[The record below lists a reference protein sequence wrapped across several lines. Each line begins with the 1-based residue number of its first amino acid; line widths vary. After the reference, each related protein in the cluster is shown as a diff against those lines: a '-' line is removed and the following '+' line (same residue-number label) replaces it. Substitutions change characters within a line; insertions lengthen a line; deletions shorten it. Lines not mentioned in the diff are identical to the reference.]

1 MTYKTVRSKRK
12 SFSIEITPSG
22 EVIVRAPMHASDKL
36 IDALV
41 NKKEKW
47 ISEHLQKVLSR
58 PAASELT
65 GEQINAYITAAK
77 TILPEKV
84 QYYAN
89 IMGVC
94 PTGITVT
101 GAKKR
106 FGSCSYKDRLCF
118 SYHLMRYPE
127 AAIDYVVV
135 HELAHILHKDH
146 SKNFYACVEKY
157 MPDYKEREKLLK
169 ASLISENE

>member
-1 MTYKTVRSKRK
+1 MDYKVVRSNRK
-12 SFSIEITPSG
+12 SVSIEITPKG
-22 EVIVRAPMHASDKL
+22 EVIVRAPMRASDKY
-36 IDALV
+36 IEALV
-41 NKKEKW
+41 LKKQKW
-47 ISEHLQKVLSR
+47 IYTHLEKVLSR
-58 PAASELT
+58 PAEPELT
-65 GEQINAYITAAK
+65 SEQINAYVAAAK
-77 TILPEKV
+77 AILPEKV
-84 QYYAN
+84 AHYAK

-169 ASLISENE
+169 SPHTSGNK

>member
-1 MTYKTVRSKRK
+1 MVYKTLRSKRK

-22 EVIVRAPMHASDKL
+22 EVIVRAPLHASDKL
-36 IDALV
+36 IEALV

-47 ISEHLQKVLSR
+47 INEHLSKVLSR
-58 PAASELT
+58 SAEKELT
-65 GEQINAYITAAK
+65 SEQINAYIAAAK
-77 TILPEKV
+77 AILPDKV
-84 QYYAN
+84 RYFAN

-94 PTGITVT
+94 PTGITIT

-106 FGSCSYKDRLCF
+106 FGSCSFKNRICF

-127 AAIDYVVV
+127 QAIDYVVV

-146 SKNFYACVEKY
+146 SKNFYACIEKY
-157 MPDYKEREKLLK
+157 MPDYKDREKLLK
-169 ASLISENE
+169 EPLILGE

>member
-1 MTYKTVRSKRK
+1 MIYKTVRSKRK
-12 SFSIEITPSG
+12 SVSIEITANA
-22 EVIVRAPMHASDKL
+22 EVIVRAPLFATDQY

-41 NKKEKW
+41 IKKQKW
-47 ISEHLQKVLSR
+47 IDKHL
-58 PAASELT
+58 
-65 GEQINAYITAAK
+65 EQIKARPVAPSLTKEQIDAYISAAK

-84 QYYAN
+84 AYFAGV
-89 IMGVC
+89 MGVT

-101 GAKKR
+101 GAEKR
-106 FGSCSYKDRLCF
+106 FGSCSGKNRLCF

-127 AAIDYVVV
+127 QAIDYVVV

-169 ASLISENE
+169 APPSSGK